1 MLNAV
6 RMSKLM
12 SNSKSSLMK
21 RSFWI
26 LGILLVFLSLSTGMA
41 SAQSPTPSDD
51 QVNAIARQLFCPICE
66 NIPLDVCPTQAC
78 HDWRELI
85 RQMLAAGKSE
95 AEIKQYFVDH
105 YGARVLS
112 EPPAAGLNWLVYVV
126 PPVAFCAGIFLLF
139 MAFRTWRRSGSG
151 SAPAQASDPSTPE
164 KDPGSAN
171 SPGAAASAAADDE
184 YAARF
189 EEQLRKSR

>member
-1 MLNAV
+1 MLNTV

-12 SNSKSSLMK
+12 NSILK

-26 LGILLVFLSLSTGMA
+26 LGILLVCLSFSTGLA

-112 EPPAAGLNWLVYVV
+112 EPPARGLNWLVYVV
-126 PPVAFCAGIFLLF
+126 PPLAFCAGIFLLF
-139 MAFRTWRRSGSG
+139 MAFRTWRRTGSS
-151 SAPAQASDPSTPE
+151 SAAALVSDPTMPE

-171 SPGAAASAAADDE
+171 SQGDAASSAADDE

-189 EEQLRKSR
+189 EEQLRKQR